1 MRFGA
6 RDSAGRSRH
15 TAPAL
20 LKLAVAGVL
29 VGLGLGGCDRIS
41 DLRGL
46 SPEDA
51 RATAKEAYIAGY
63 PLVTYYTAMYAQNID
78 TSAPTYKGPINTI
91 LSEAVLP
98 TPGMAGANRPNG
110 DVIVSTLQADL
121 RSEPLIL
128 CFPDVPSER
137 YFSMQ
142 VVDMNM
148 YNVGSVDNRKS
159 SGAAGCVML
168 MGPSFLGLVPTGV
181 KQLLRSSTDFA
192 RVIYR
197 TQVFGPADLDVAARM
212 QSGFTLQP
220 LSIFRPT
227 SATPPPQPDI
237 VWRKA
242 SAASFD
248 SDFAQTLNFL
258 MPMTTLADAEATERF
273 ARIGIG
279 QARKKTFEELPAE
292 TRDAVL
298 AGFAD
303 GKAAIAARAKTLE
316 KRVNGWRVDSPTG
329 DQSSFKGDHLL
340 RAAAVSQTPFGPS
353 AVDAMFLPVDTDSRG
368 APLDGAAKRYTIT
381 FPSGLQPPVNAF
393 WSLSMYDGRT
403 GGLVANSIE
412 RFRVDTLSAQRMVP
426 GPDGSI
432 TIYLSPTSPG
442 PGLEANWLP
451 APNGPF
457 SLVLRM
463 YMPKAKAPSILPAGS
478 GSWSPPAVI
487 AATAPA
493 VAQTNAAAAAPQM
506 TDAPQ

>member
-1 MRFGA
+1 MLAVTG
-6 RDSAGRSRH
+6 
-15 TAPAL
+15 AL
-20 LKLAVAGVL
+20 L
-29 VGLGLGGCDRIS
+29 GLGLSGCDRIS
-41 DLRGL
+41 ELRGL
-46 SPEDA
+46 SPEEA

-63 PLVTYYTAMYAQNID
+63 PLVTYYTAMYAQNLD
-78 TSAPTYKGPINTI
+78 PNLPTYKGPINAI

-98 TPGMAGANRPNG
+98 IPGMAGANRPNG
-110 DVIVSTLQADL
+110 DVIISTLQADL
-121 RSEPLIL
+121 RTEPLVL

-168 MGPSFLGLVPTGV
+168 MGPNFLGLVPTGV

-197 TQVFGPADLDVAARM
+197 TQVFGPEDLDIAARM
-212 QSGFTLQP
+212 QSGFTMQP

-227 SATPPPQPDI
+227 STAPAPAPNI
-237 VWRKA
+237 AWRRV
-242 SAASFD
+242 SAANFD
-248 SDFAQTLNFL
+248 SEFAQTLNFL
-258 MPMTTLADAEATERF
+258 MPMASIADAEATKRF

-279 QARKKTFEELPAE
+279 QDRKKSYEELPVE
-292 TRDAVL
+292 TRDAVI

-316 KRVNGWRVDSPTG
+316 KRVNGWRVDSPMG

-340 RAAAVSQTPFGPS
+340 RAAAVSLTPFGPS

-368 APLDGAAKRYTIT
+368 APLDASAKRYTIA
-381 FPSGLQPPVNAF
+381 FASGLQPPVNAF
-393 WSLSMYDGRT
+393 WSLSMYDART

-412 RFRVDTLSAQRMVP
+412 RYRVDTLSAQNMVP

-432 TIYLSPTSPG
+432 TIYLSPVSPG

-457 SLVLRM
+457 SLVMRM
-463 YMPKAKAPSILPAGS
+463 YMPKTKAPSILPAGS
-478 GSWSPPAVI
+478 GSWRPPAVI
-487 AATAPA
+487 AAGAPTV
-493 VAQTNAAAAAPQM
+493 VATNAAVAPLPVDAAQ
-506 TDAPQ
+506 